1 MLWADARWPQ
11 VADRDTYPD
20 LDALAGGVEEELVRL
35 EKVTVPA
42 SAARC

>member
-1 MLWADARWPQ
+1 MRSMERLNAEYA
-11 VADRDTYPD
+11 VYPD